1 MSFPRSLGRRTASS
15 FSALRCRQLSTEA
28 GATRRKA
35 MKKFGAPASIHAIP
49 DDSIMLENLS
59 SKKSSATKEPHAAMI
74 RGLGCARR
82 LFLLEPH
89 LTTTQL
95 EGLAYR
101 LRALTRNEGLNAI
114 LIGSESPRS
123 DDRFEEGFA
132 GLPIPDVIMDREDR
146 ERYSAWE
153 FEPEWA
159 SALPPQPGQAR
170 WVAGGYDPLELY
182 RRGEHTSEAAV
193 NALFDGLQDL
203 ARALRG
209 KESKIPTLLVP
220 HGQITDSGALW
231 LYSSYVLATEAS
243 SVRLLNPTRGLTFD
257 PIGLS
262 YLLPRLGR
270 EFNQPA
276 ARFPGCSLLLALMGY
291 EADASDMM
299 ETGLATNYMESYA
312 AMPILEAALT
322 ELPPWNQQALT
333 KKPVRYYNDMEPVRD
348 HNAEFRNMAVAD
360 LVHSVSAYRA
370 DGTDIWSHGPD
381 DHTLVDPS
389 RDFIEAVP
397 DFDYRESDLVNYAAT
412 FHGVFNRESS
422 VAGILERFREIS
434 AREVEHPEQEEG
446 IAVAKE
452 FVRHLEKQSP
462 LALAC
467 TYRLLWMGSGKEET
481 MESCM
486 ARERKAQTKLLSMSD
501 FEKWARHQTR
511 NDEKP
516 KEDFVD
522 WKHKSVAH
530 VTNDEVA
537 EVLQL

>member
-1 MSFPRSLGRRTASS
+1 L
-15 FSALRCRQLSTEA
+15 SAWRCIRALSTEA
-28 GATRRKA
+28 GAIRRKA
-35 MKKFGAPASIHAIP
+35 VKKFGAPASIQAIP
-49 DDSIMLENLS
+49 DDSIMLEHLS
-59 SKKSSATKEPHAAMI
+59 SKESWPAPKEPPAAMI

-89 LTTTQL
+89 LTTTEL

-114 LIGSESPRS
+114 LIGGESPRS
-123 DDRFEEGFA
+123 DDRGLEEGFA
-132 GLPIPDVIMDREDR
+132 GLPIPDVMLDREDR
-146 ERYSAWE
+146 ERYTAWE

-159 SALPPQPGQAR
+159 SALPPKPGQAR
-170 WVAGGYDPLELY
+170 WVAGGYDPLALY
-182 RRGEHTSEAAV
+182 RRGEHKSAAAV
-193 NALFDGLQDL
+193 DALFDSLQDL
-203 ARALRG
+203 VRALRG

-270 EFNQPA
+270 EFSQPA

-291 EADASDMM
+291 EADASDMV

-312 AMPILEAALT
+312 AMPVLEAALT
-322 ELPPWNQQALT
+322 ELPPWNQQELT
-333 KKPVRYYNDMEPVRD
+333 TKPVRYYSDMEPVRD
-348 HNAEFRNMAVAD
+348 HNAEFRNVALAD

-370 DGTDIWSHGPD
+370 DGTDFWSHGPD
-381 DHTLVDPS
+381 DHTLADPS
-389 RDFIEAVP
+389 LDFVEAVP

-412 FHGVFNRESS
+412 FHSIFNRERS
-422 VAGILERFREIS
+422 VTGMLARFREIS
-434 AREVEHPEQEEG
+434 ARAVEHPEQAEG

-467 TYRLLWMGSGKEET
+467 TYRLLWKGSGKDET

-486 ARERKAQTKLLSMSD
+486 ARERKAQTKLLSMAD

-511 NDEKP
+511 KDGKSE
-516 KEDFVD
+516 EDFVD
-522 WKHKSVAH
+522 WKHKSIADVS
-530 VTNDEVA
+530 NDEVA